1 MVLMIFMG
9 SLIIVLDRIFKVKRH
24 NNALL
29 ISLLFGL
36 FFLIHFIFNDNH
48 WLVRLTGGSL
58 KALLVISISFA
69 IIASYIFFL
78 NKIKNFKRE
87 ITLGSKK
94 ANSFKPEELDRYERH
109 IVLKEIG
116 GSGQKK
122 LKNSRVLVVGAGGL
136 GSPVLQYLGA
146 CGVGVIGIID
156 NDVVDSSNLQRQV
169 IYPDRTIGEN
179 KVFAA
184 AGAMKAQNPF
194 IEVLTFKRSFD
205 ENIAKDLISEFDL
218 IIDGTDNSKSRYLI
232 NAACV
237 SLNKPLVSGAISQ
250 WEGQVMVYD
259 SRPDS
264 PCYQCLFPPPK
275 SENTN
280 QTCSDLGVVGALP
293 GVIGSIMAVEA
304 IKLITNAG
312 ERLRGRLLIY
322 DGLYAETRTISV
334 KKDNQCQLCSDK

>member
-1 MVLMIFMG
+1 MCIR
-9 SLIIVLDRIFKVKRH
+9 DR
-24 NNALL
+24 
-29 ISLLFGL
+29 
-36 FFLIHFIFNDNH
+36 
-48 WLVRLTGGSL
+48 
-58 KALLVISISFA
+58 
-69 IIASYIFFL
+69 
-78 NKIKNFKRE
+78 
-87 ITLGSKK
+87 
-94 ANSFKPEELDRYERH
+94 
-109 IVLKEIG
+109 
-116 GSGQKK
+116 
-122 LKNSRVLVVGAGGL
+122 
-136 GSPVLQYLGA
+136 
-146 CGVGVIGIID
+146 
-156 NDVVDSSNLQRQV
+156 
-169 IYPDRTIGEN
+169 
-179 KVFAA
+179 
-184 AGAMKAQNPF
+184 
-194 IEVLTFKRSFD
+194 
-205 ENIAKDLISEFDL
+205 
-218 IIDGTDNSKSRYLI
+218 
-232 NAACV
+232 CV